1 LFLTVGLLVKI
12 IPETRY
18 LLVDDFGRVK
28 VSMVG

>member
-1 LFLTVGLLVKI
+1 LLVKI